1 MQGIGRIL
9 ALFWHQAG
17 KKQGV
22 NKLIKWIN
30 HQMVETQNRSNIPQ
44 LPVPRGI
51 GAIAVIGA
59 LVVWSLYSA
68 VFTVPAESVGVI
80 QRFGH
85 YHDEV
90 PPGLHFKLPFGID
103 QVTQVPLQRQLKEEF
118 GFSTP
123 GASFASQAS
132 APAQWALE
140 TTMVT
145 GDLNTAQV
153 EWVIQFRIENPFDYI
168 FNVRDPGD
176 TLRDVS
182 ESVMREVVG
191 DRTVDEVLTIGRQEI
206 ESTAQVKLQEVVN
219 KYEMGLR
226 IDQIQLKNVNPPEAV
241 QASFDRVNEAQQER
255 ERMINVARGEYN
267 QAVPR
272 ARGEADQRIQ
282 SAEGYAIQRV
292 NEAEGDV
299 QRFDAVLAEYLQ
311 AREVTKQRLYLETLS
326 TVLPKV
332 RNKVIVDE
340 SASSVLPL
348 LQLNTMRTGA
358 KE

>member
-1 MQGIGRIL
+1 MAQPSDWPNL
-9 ALFWHQAG
+9 
-17 KKQGV
+17 
-22 NKLIKWIN
+22 
-30 HQMVETQNRSNIPQ
+30 SQ
-44 LPVPRGI
+44 LPLPRGI
-51 GAIAVIGA
+51 VPIAVVAA
-59 LVVWSLYSA
+59 LVIWSLYSA

-85 YHDEV
+85 YHGEAE
-90 PPGLHFKLPFGID
+90 PGLHFKMPFGID
-103 QVTQVPLQRQLKEEF
+103 RVTRVPIKRQLKEEF

-123 GASFASQAS
+123 GATFTNQSS
-132 APAQWALE
+132 APGRWVLE

-145 GDLNTAQV
+145 GDLNTALV
-153 EWVIQFRIENPFDYI
+153 EWIIQFRIEVPFD
-168 FNVRDPGD
+168 FLFKVRNPGA

-182 ESVMREVVG
+182 ESVMREVIG
-191 DRTVDEVLTIGRQEI
+191 DRTVDEVLTIGRQDI

-226 IDQIQLKNVNPPEAV
+226 IDQIQLKNVNPPKPV

-267 QAVPR
+267 KAVPK

-292 NEAEGDV
+292 NRAEGDV
-299 QRFDAVLAEYLQ
+299 QRFDALLAEYLK
-311 AREVTKQRLYLETLS
+311 APDITKRRLYLETLS
-326 TVLPKV
+326 EVLPRV
-332 RNKVIVDE
+332 RTKVIVDE

-348 LQLNTMRTGA
+348 LQLDTTRTEVA
-358 KE
+358 Q